1 MVLGDRMSGLMDRRR
16 LVLGAGALGGLGL
29 AGCATRPIAA
39 PIAPAAGLMAAPTL
53 IAPIRAD
60 MQRVSRVTVCLR
72 PFRKAGPRMD
82 VETVGDKRVVHNY
95 GHGGSGWSLSWGSG
109 AIATRNALSGG
120 EKDIAVLGAGALG
133 LTTATLLQQAGAN
146 VTIYARE
153 RMFEARSSRATG
165 TWSPDSRIAAE
176 GSVAPGFPALWE
188 EMARTSY
195 RTFQTWLGLPADPV
209 QWQDRYVLLDKDLG
223 PGAEDPP
230 NTDPVKFVYYGDRIA
245 DLRHRGQ
252 PLAPGTHPF
261 PVESVRR
268 GSAMQFNIAA
278 YARLLTSEFLMGGGK
293 IETREFHTPADLAPL
308 RQKVVVNCTGYG
320 ARALWKDE
328 SIVPVRGQITWLL
341 PQPEV
346 NYGLLYNDV
355 MVVSRHDG
363 LVLQYLGESEMVGY
377 GDDNETPDLAET
389 ERAIKRLADLYSRFP
404 APRS

>member
-1 MVLGDRMSGLMDRRR
+1 MSRAGLLDRRR
-16 LVLGAGALGGLGL
+16 LMLGAGALGGLGL
-29 AGCATRPIAA
+29 AGCATGRPIAA
-39 PIAPAAGLMAAPTL
+39 PAPTGLIAAPTL

-60 MQRVSRVTVCLR
+60 MDRISRVTVCLR

-95 GHGGSGWSLSWGSG
+95 GHGGSGWSLSWGAG
-109 AIATRNALSGG
+109 TIAARNAMSGG

-165 TWSPDSRIAAE
+165 AWSPDSRIAAE
-176 GSVAPGFPALWE
+176 GSTTPDFAARWE
-188 EMARTSY
+188 EMTRISY
-195 RTFQTWLGLPADPV
+195 RTFQTFLGLPGDPV

-230 NTDPVKFVYYGDRIA
+230 NNDPVKFAYYGDRIP
-245 DLRHRGQ
+245 DLRHRAHK
-252 PLAPGTHPF
+252 LAPGAHPF
-261 PVESVRR
+261 PVETVRR

-278 YARLLTSEFLMGGGK
+278 YARLLTSDFLMAGGR
-293 IETREFHTPADLAPL
+293 IETREFHIPADLAPL
-308 RQKVVVNCTGYG
+308 KQKVVVNCTGYG

-328 SIVPVRGQITWLL
+328 SIIPVRGQITWLL

-346 NYGLLYNDV
+346 NYGLFYRDV
-355 MVVSRHDG
+355 SVVSRHDG
-363 LVLQYLGESEMVGY
+363 LVVQYFTDGEMQGY
-377 GDDNETPDLAET
+377 GDDNEAPDRAET
-389 ERAIKRLADLYSRFP
+389 ENAVKTLADLYARFGQP
-404 APRS
+404 PP